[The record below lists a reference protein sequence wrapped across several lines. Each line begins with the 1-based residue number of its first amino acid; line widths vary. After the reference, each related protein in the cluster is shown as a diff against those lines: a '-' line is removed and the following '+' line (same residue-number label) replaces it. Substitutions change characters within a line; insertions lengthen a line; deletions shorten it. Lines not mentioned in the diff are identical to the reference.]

1 MSDQNNSA
9 KPEDVSSEEDKTAH
23 EAIMAST
30 AQSVRESVLY
40 GARDILLKIPP
51 HFALTALRGV
61 ATGLALALG
70 EVEAHIA
77 AGYVGHEPSDGKS
90 VEDHL
95 TEDRVANLATGR
107 ADGAACSA
115 QVVEFMEKLRAAL
128 ESGDMS
134 ALKAAGATVLG
145 DNGVSMTEFPSE
157 DNPDEELPTEG
168 LFGANRERFES

>member
-9 KPEDVSSEEDKTAH
+9 KPEDVSSEDVSSEEDKAAH

-30 AQSVRESVLY
+30 AQSLRESILY
-40 GARDILLKIPP
+40 GVGNILSKIPP
-51 HFALTALRGV
+51 HFALTALRGM
-61 ATGLALALG
+61 ATGLALG
-70 EVEAHIA
+70 EVEGLIA

-107 ADGAACSA
+107 TDGAAR
-115 QVVEFMEKLRAAL
+115 MEKLLAAL

-134 ALKAAGATVLG
+134 ALKAAGVTVLG
-145 DNGVSMTEFPSE
+145 ENGEPLTEFPDE